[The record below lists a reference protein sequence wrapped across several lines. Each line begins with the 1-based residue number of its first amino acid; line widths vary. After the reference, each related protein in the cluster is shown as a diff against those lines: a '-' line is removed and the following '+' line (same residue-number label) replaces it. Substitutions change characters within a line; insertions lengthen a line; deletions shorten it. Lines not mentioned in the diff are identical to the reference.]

1 MPSGAVDVVEGAL
14 ERVQRACG
22 TKKHAD
28 IVDAIDAVRATTRDG
43 TFEWLGTTGAATTTS
58 GRGDALREAQM
69 DVVLPPLRAAME
81 SGSASVIAAALGA
94 VQVLISRGLVEG
106 RATLAGG
113 TPERF
118 ESTSDASGRVEAAA
132 DVDARDDG
140 DVASDAIAASREED
154 ESEPSGARN
163 HAGEIVDAICGAAEV
178 RDEAVE
184 LQVLKSIL
192 TAVSSRAFEVHDR
205 ALLRVVRT
213 CYNIY
218 LSSKSEV
225 NQNTAKATLTQMLTT
240 VFHRLEADDPHAS
253 APTIVVADLL
263 RPIGSDA
270 EVDGVTAMSAAVQ
283 SFVNKVTTDM
293 NSVGSFNYFSDPD
306 AVVKSDAIEHA
317 ITEGE
322 FDNDTAPMTPNAMT
336 QSLDA
341 FSPGAM
347 TPARATG
354 TTEQASELETDAFL
368 VFRSLCK
375 LSKKPR
381 LRSQRCCAR
390 SKQSVVAAVA
400 QNYHRKRRGC
410 VFFELAFR
418 RRHA

>member
-1 MPSGAVDVVEGAL
+1 MSTRGMTATW
-14 ERVQRACG
+14 RAMRSRR
-22 TKKHAD
+22 
-28 IVDAIDAVRATTRDG
+28 RA
-43 TFEWLGTTGAATTTS
+43 S
-58 GRGDALREAQM
+58 
-69 DVVLPPLRAAME
+69 
-81 SGSASVIAAALGA
+81 
-94 VQVLISRGLVEG
+94 
-106 RATLAGG
+106 
-113 TPERF
+113 
-118 ESTSDASGRVEAAA
+118 
-132 DVDARDDG
+132 
-140 DVASDAIAASREED
+140 ED

-192 TAVSSRAFEVHDR
+192 TAVSSRTFEVHDR

-263 RPIGSDA
+263 RPIGSEA

-322 FDNDTAPMTPNAMT
+322 FDNDTAPMTPNAVT

-347 TPARATG
+347 TPAR
-354 TTEQASELETDAFL
+354 
-368 VFRSLCK
+368 SLGHNRT
-375 LSKKPR
+375 S
-381 LRSQRCCAR
+381 
-390 SKQSVVAAVA
+390 
-400 QNYHRKRRGC
+400 
-410 VFFELAFR
+410 F
-418 RRHA
+418 